1 MVLSHSCIEVILKE
15 FTDYNK
21 QGHIKEDHPFQIQN
35 KLFKGSLF
43 KEHVPNDLDVRFD
56 FQYM

>member
-21 QGHIKEDHPFQIQN
+21 QGHIKEDHPF
-35 KLFKGSLF
+35 
-43 KEHVPNDLDVRFD
+43 
-56 FQYM
+56 